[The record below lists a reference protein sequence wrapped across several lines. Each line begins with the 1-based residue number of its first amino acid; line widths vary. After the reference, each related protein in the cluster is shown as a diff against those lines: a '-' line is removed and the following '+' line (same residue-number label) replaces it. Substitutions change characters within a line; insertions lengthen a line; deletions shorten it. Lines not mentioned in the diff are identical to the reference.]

1 MEQSIRGM
9 NHIKYEGES
18 VGGWGE
24 NLDVKSMETWLVK
37 NLPEGSITNP
47 PNWEAEKE
55 RARKLGH
62 PVFDNYWATSW
73 NREDYKDLANIQEYP
88 MEGHPAIKHEICEAF
103 SKHNNGLLVVTK
115 DGGNVLLKNKPKA
128 TNYKR

>member
-1 MEQSIRGM
+1 M
-9 NHIKYEGES
+9 NHMKYEGES

-55 RARKLGH
+55 
-62 PVFDNYWATSW
+62 
-73 NREDYKDLANIQEYP
+73 
-88 MEGHPAIKHEICEAF
+88 
-103 SKHNNGLLVVTK
+103 GLES
-115 DGGNVLLKNKPKA
+115 
-128 TNYKR
+128 